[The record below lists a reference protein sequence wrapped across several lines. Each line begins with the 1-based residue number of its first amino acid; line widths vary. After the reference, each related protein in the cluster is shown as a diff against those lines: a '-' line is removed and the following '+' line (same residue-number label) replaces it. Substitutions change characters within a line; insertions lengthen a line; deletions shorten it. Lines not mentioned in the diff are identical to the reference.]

1 MSIADQQHLFRCF
14 ARVADGLASPH
25 RLALL
30 QLLGQAERDVETLAA
45 ISGLPVASTSQHLQ
59 RLKRAGLV
67 SSRQVGRRRLY
78 RLVSPRVSA
87 LTGALERLADE
98 CLAEVGPL
106 AGTDDTPLVGP
117 AELARL
123 MRLGSVLVLDV
134 RPVEEYASAH
144 IAGALNIPLAELPA
158 RLDELPGEREIVVY
172 CRGPYCQ
179 LTGEALSL
187 LRRHRF
193 STRKIDR
200 SINELTLA
208 GFPVERA

>member
-1 MSIADQQHLFRCF
+1 MSIENQQQLFRCF
-14 ARVADGLASPH
+14 AQVADGLASPH

-67 SSRQVGRRRLY
+67 SSHQAGRRRLY
-78 RLVSPRVSA
+78 RLASPRVSA
-87 LTGALERLADE
+87 LIGALERLADE
-98 CLAEVGPL
+98 CLAEVGS
-106 AGTDDTPLVGP
+106 LVGNNDSASVDP
-117 AELARL
+117 IELARL

-134 RPVEEYASAH
+134 RPLEEYASAH
-144 IAGALNIPLAELPA
+144 ISGSLNIPLAELPG
-158 RLDELPGEREIVVY
+158 RIEDLPADREIVVY

-179 LTGEALSL
+179 LTGEAIAL
-187 LRRHRF
+187 LRRHGF
-193 STRKIDR
+193 ATRKIDR

-208 GFPVERA
+208 DFPVERA